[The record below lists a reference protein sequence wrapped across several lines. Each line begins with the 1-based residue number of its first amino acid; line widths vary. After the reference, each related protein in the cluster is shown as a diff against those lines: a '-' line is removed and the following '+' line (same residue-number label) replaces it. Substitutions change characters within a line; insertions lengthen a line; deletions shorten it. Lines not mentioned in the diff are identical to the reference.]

1 MNFNTII
8 NSIIADVFF
17 TFFWAIRDYQIMI
30 KPVNKKTNKYYYD
43 DKSSKIDTLY
53 WFIQR
58 WSIRTVQFTLW
69 ILVFIVSVI
78 VILKLLALIYL
89 H

>member
-1 MNFNTII
+1 MNLTTII
-8 NSIIADVFF
+8 SSIIADVLF

-43 DKSSKIDTLY
+43 DKSSKIDTFY

-58 WSIRTVQFTLW
+58 WFIRTVQFTLV
-69 ILVFIVSVI
+69 ILLFIVSVI
-78 VILKLLALIYL
+78 VILKLLALIFA